1 MQVSVSGELG
11 KVHEELRE
19 EGAHIREEIGRQG
32 ELTRETVLKMMTS
45 LGKFL
50 RHKQNF
56 GVINVLNGIF

>member
-32 ELTRETVLKMMTS
+32 ELTRETILKMTS

-56 GVINVLNGIF
+56 RVIDVLNGIF